1 MKVILLCIGK
11 TDETYLET
19 GLAIYLKRLKYYF
32 PTELVIIPDNK
43 KFTKLPSEERNKKEG
58 EQILNFL
65 ETGDRLILLDERGN
79 EFTSRQFS
87 TYLQK
92 QANSGI
98 KRVVFVIGGAFGFSD
113 EIYRKAEGKIAL
125 SKMTFSHQMI
135 RLFFLEQVYRACTIL
150 NNEPYH
156 ND

>member
-11 TDETYLET
+11 TDEAYLEM
-19 GLAIYLKRLKYYF
+19 GSDIYLKRLKHYF
-32 PTELVIIPDNK
+32 PTELVVIPDNK
-43 KFTKLPSEERNKKEG
+43 KFAKLPSEERNKKEG

-65 ETGDRLILLDERGN
+65 DTGDRLILLDEKGKD
-79 EFTSRQFS
+79 FTSRQFS
-87 TYLQK
+87 EYLQK

-98 KRVVFVIGGAFGFSD
+98 KRAVFVIGGAFGFS
-113 EIYRKAEGKIAL
+113 EEVYQKAEGKISL
-125 SKMTFSHQMI
+125 SRMTFSHQMI
-135 RLFFLEQVYRACTIL
+135 RVFFLEQVYRACTIL